1 MNIGMHFGGIRSTLV
16 EFERI
21 LVKIKSIPDFCQF
34 VVIGKQHSWSLGDL
48 IPSILVMQYFYY
60 ISIFHIGFRVR

>member
-34 VVIGKQHSWSLGDL
+34 VVKGKKAKQTF
-48 IPSILVMQYFYY
+48 MKFR
-60 ISIFHIGFRVR
+60 GFNS